1 MRAPVTP
8 IRLAHGGHGAPI
20 RTVTPARLPDYIQA
34 MAKVNGRFVILLDV
48 NQVLAAEELL
58 ALAEAGEPGAAGANS

>member
-1 MRAPVTP
+1 
-8 IRLAHGGHGAPI
+8 
-20 RTVTPARLPDYIQA
+20 

-58 ALAEAGEPGAAGANS
+58 ALAEPGEPIAAAATG

>member
-1 MRAPVTP
+1 
-8 IRLAHGGHGAPI
+8 
-20 RTVTPARLPDYIQA
+20 

-58 ALAEAGEPGAAGANS
+58 ALTEAGEADAAAAIS